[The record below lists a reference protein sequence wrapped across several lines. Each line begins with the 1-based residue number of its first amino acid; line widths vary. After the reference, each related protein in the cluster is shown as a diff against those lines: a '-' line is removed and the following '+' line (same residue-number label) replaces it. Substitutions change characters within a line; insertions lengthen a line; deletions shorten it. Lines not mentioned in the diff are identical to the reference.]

1 LYYRA
6 TSAMMVVDID
16 TEPVL
21 QVTTP
26 REFFRDRYVRLG
38 VATHYDVTP
47 DGRILMLKDVEPDPS
62 EEAVRYDHRSRPK
75 LVRRTRASRA
85 QPLTNSP
92 W

>member
-1 LYYRA
+1 
-6 TSAMMVVDID
+6 MMVVDID

-26 REFFRDRYVRLG
+26 RELFRDRYVRLG
-38 VATHYDVTP
+38 VATQYDVTP